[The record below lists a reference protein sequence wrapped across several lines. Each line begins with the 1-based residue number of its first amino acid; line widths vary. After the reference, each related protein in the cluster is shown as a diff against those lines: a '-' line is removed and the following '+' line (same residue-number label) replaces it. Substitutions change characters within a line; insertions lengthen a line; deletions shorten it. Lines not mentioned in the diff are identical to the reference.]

1 MSVGDNIKRLR
12 LQAGLTQEEL
22 ANKLGVARSSV
33 TQWERGWSQPRMDM
47 IVKIARF
54 FNTTNSA
61 IVDGPESATPTSSTV
76 ATNPETLVPL
86 TTLGKVHAGPFSD
99 ESDIT
104 SLIEIPASLLRR
116 HPNARAVIVEG
127 DCMDVDIPEGSAAI
141 YDPDLEPTNGSTVI
155 VESEDHE
162 ALIRQWYRGGN
173 TLMLVANSHKHY
185 DDIIISGDTPI
196 RVLGTVIHTQSPK
209 NVTYGA
215 LRSSQA

>member
-33 TQWERGWSQPRMDM
+33 TQWERGWSQPRMGM

-54 FNTTNSA
+54 FNTSNSA
-61 IVDGPESATPTSSTV
+61 IVDGPELAAPVSSSNATHS
-76 ATNPETLVPL
+76 ETLIPL

-99 ESDIT
+99 ESDVT
-104 SLIEIPASLLRR
+104 SLIDIPASLLND

-127 DCMDVDIPEGSAAI
+127 DCMDVDIPEGTAAV
-141 YDPDLEPTNGSTVI
+141 YDPDLEPVNGSIVI
-155 VESEDHE
+155 VENEHHE

-173 TLMLVANSHKHY
+173 TLMLVANSHKPY
-185 DDIIISGDTPI
+185 DDILISGDTPI

-215 LRSSQA
+215 LGTS